1 MVRTQKCCGCL
12 SGANLTTS
20 GDCPDRTFKAVT
32 GPRQNRINHGHGRHS
47 NKSEKSVS
55 QTPPKCPRR
64 RLCEKVTRR
73 SQEGREGLQKLPKR
87 SQKVTGRS
95 RRLPKASREVT
106 RSSQEGH
113 EGLQELPK
121 RSREGHKKVTKASKS
136 FQRGHKKVTGRSRGL
151 PKSFQRGH
159 FMALLGV
166 TC

>member
-73 SQEGREGLQKLPKR
+73 SQEGHEDFQKLP
-87 SQKVTGRS
+87 
-95 RRLPKASREVT
+95 E
-106 RSSQEGH
+106 
-113 EGLQELPK
+113 
-121 RSREGHKKVTKASKS
+121 RSREGHRKVTRASKS
-136 FQRGHKKVTGRSRGL
+136 FQRGHEKVTRRSRR
-151 PKSFQRGH
+151 PPRASKEVTKKSQEGHEDFQK
-159 FMALLGV
+159 ASKEV
-166 TC
+166 TSWRYSG